1 MGCDGGRESGGVSL
15 MGWFRI
21 SVGRLRQ
28 GWVLVVESTAAA
40 TVAWFVDTRLIGD
53 PLPFFAPAA
62 ALIVLGQV
70 RGQRMRRAVE
80 VIVGVAGGV
89 LVADVVA
96 QALGHHTTW
105 TIFTVILLTL
115 SLAVAIGASTV
126 SLVQAAVSALY
137 LVVVAPSTATAV
149 PLRFVDALVGG
160 VVALVASQLAVARDP
175 VASLV
180 RESRQVFDELANI
193 LEEVAAAFDRHDETA
208 ARNALDRARRTDA
221 AVQRLQTAVL
231 ATGEALWLH
240 VGRRRR
246 LGGVHAVD
254 VATRQVDYAMRNVR
268 VLARAG
274 VTLTRL
280 PATPPPELGAALR
293 SFAAA
298 VRAVDEALAAE
309 LAGSGE
315 AAKRFTEHAEA
326 AVFDALRVAGRLLP
340 QGPPLPLVMIVGQL
354 RSTAIDLLRG
364 AGADDVAIL
373 ARVDEA
379 LGLPPV

>member
-1 MGCDGGRESGGVSL
+1 VSV
-15 MGWFRI
+15 MGWLRV
-21 SVGRLRQ
+21 SAGRLRQ

-40 TVAWFVDTRLIGD
+40 TIAWLVDTWLIGD
-53 PLPFFAPAA
+53 PQPFFAPAA

-70 RGQRMRRAVE
+70 RGQRVRRAVE
-80 VIVGVAGGV
+80 VILGVAGGV

-96 QALGHHTTW
+96 RALGPRTTW

-115 SLAVAIGASTV
+115 TVAVAIGASTV

-137 LVVVAPSTATAV
+137 LVVVMPSTHTAV

-160 VVALVASQLAVARDP
+160 VVALLASQLTVARDP
-175 VASLV
+175 VAPLV
-180 RESRQVFDELANI
+180 GESRRVFNELASVF
-193 LEEVAAAFDRHDETA
+193 EELAAALDRQDERA
-208 ARNALDRARRTDA
+208 ARDALDRARRADA
-221 AVQRLQTAVL
+221 AAERFQIAVV
-231 ATGEALWLH
+231 AAGEGLWLH

-246 LGGVHAVD
+246 LGGIRALD
-254 VATRQVDYAMRNVR
+254 AATRQVDLAVRNAR
-268 VLARAG
+268 VLAHAG

-280 PATPPPELGAALR
+280 PTMPPPELGAALR

-298 VRAVDEALAAE
+298 VRAVDTALAAE
-309 LAGSGE
+309 LVGSGE
-315 AAKRFTEHAEA
+315 AAQRSTEHAEA
-326 AVFDALRVAGRLLP
+326 VTLDALRTAGRLLP
-340 QGPPLPLVMIVGQL
+340 QEPPLSLVMIVGQL

-364 AGADDVAIL
+364 AGVDDVEIL